1 VTLTEHGNHARRITR
16 SFIPNT
22 RMSRGPMKFWV
33 WIGIKNANCLTNLM
47 LGILLEYVSKTTL
60 LQVQQNVKMK
70 TMKKKDLQNY
80 KLLELFQS
88 KRKRKFQN
96 KLDWILEKVVFN
108 SYNILT
114 TFQESTTLL
123 KNMDKYIATILK
135 SLVPHL

>member
-1 VTLTEHGNHARRITR
+1 
-16 SFIPNT
+16 
-22 RMSRGPMKFWV
+22 MKFWV